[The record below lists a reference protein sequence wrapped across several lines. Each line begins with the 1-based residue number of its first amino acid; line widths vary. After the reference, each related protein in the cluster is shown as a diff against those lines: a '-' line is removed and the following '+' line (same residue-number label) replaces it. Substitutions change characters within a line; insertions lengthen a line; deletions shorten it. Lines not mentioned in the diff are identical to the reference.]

1 MWTSLA
7 QLLSAI
13 VQALVAW
20 QIARSRADDRQ
31 AGRDTE
37 ALDTIRAAEKDEA
50 RAKDV
55 RLRLRARRAERL
67 QQAEQ
72 PVGSVQQGPTDG
84 PGAAG

>member
-20 QIARSRADDRQ
+20 QLARSRADDRQ
-31 AGRDTE
+31 AGRDAE
-37 ALDTIRAAEKDEA
+37 ALDRITAAEKDEA
-50 RAKDV
+50 RAKDI

-67 QQAEQ
+67 RQAEQ
-72 PVGSVQQGPTDG
+72 PVGSVQPGPGNG